1 MTDKMKTVLKK
12 AAEIIMYLIIG
23 ALVTTGILK
32 ADKIKEILSKTETTK
47 VKTASATYTTETTT
61 VEKTETKK

>member
-1 MTDKMKTVLKK
+1 MTDKIKTGLKK

-47 VKTASATYTTETTT
+47 VETASATYTTETTT
-61 VEKTETKK
+61 VKTETKK

>member
-1 MTDKMKTVLKK
+1 MTDKIKTGLKK
-12 AAEIIMYLIIG
+12 AAEIIVYLIIG

-47 VKTASATYTTETTT
+47 VETASATYTTETTT
-61 VEKTETKK
+61 VKTETKK